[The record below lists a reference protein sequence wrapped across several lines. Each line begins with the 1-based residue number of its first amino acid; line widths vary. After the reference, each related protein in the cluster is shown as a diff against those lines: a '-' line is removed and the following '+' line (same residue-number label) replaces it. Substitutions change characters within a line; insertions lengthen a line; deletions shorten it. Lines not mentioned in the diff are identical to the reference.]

1 MVIPIL
7 VWLSSYLIGSL
18 PFGWLIAR
26 ARGVDIFQEGSGN
39 IGATNV
45 ARVLGKPLGILV
57 FLLDFAKGAGPVAVA
72 SRLADD
78 TLPPGMLEVG
88 AGLAAFLGHLFP
100 LYLRFRGGKGVA
112 TAAGV
117 VSVLFP
123 IPALA
128 GFLAFVSVLTATRLV
143 SLGSLA
149 AAVVLVATYF
159 LLQNAV
165 DVTDPRAVFAL
176 IALTL
181 VFVRHGG
188 NIARLRAGTERQIS
202 ANRFLEPTARSLHVL
217 SLGLWCGM
225 GVCFTLMTAIQFRD
239 LETLGKSTD
248 RPTWFPLPAMFER
261 SDDVVK
267 NGPAEQGSR
276 AFGFAV
282 NGIFPPYFLAQFLC
296 GVVALGTALGWP
308 RLRPW
313 LSAAAL
319 ALLCVGWPIEHKVA
333 DLRPH
338 RNAMT
343 DAYLQAD
350 AAERNR
356 LAPETIAVRST
367 FVRWHLASLFL
378 NFGVVGLVIVATTL
392 AGNLSVRGSPQESAD
407 GTHVR

>member
-1 MVIPIL
+1 MHIPIL
-7 VWLSSYLIGSL
+7 VWLASYLIGSL

-26 ARGVDIFQEGSGN
+26 ARGIDIFQEGSGN

-72 SRLADD
+72 SRLADE
-78 TLPPGMLEVG
+78 PGLLEVG

-128 GFLAFVSVLTATRLV
+128 GFLAFVSVLTATRFV

-159 LLQNAV
+159 LLQNAI
-165 DVTDPRAVFAL
+165 DLTDPRTVFAL
-176 IALTL
+176 IALAL

-239 LETLGKSTD
+239 LEALGKSTD

-261 SDDVVK
+261 SDNVVK
-267 NGPAEQGSR
+267 NAPAEQGSR

-282 NGIFPPYFLAQFLC
+282 NGIFPPYFLGQFLC
-296 GVVALGTALGWP
+296 GIVALGTALGWP
-308 RLRPW
+308 RLRPG
-313 LSAAAL
+313 LIAVAL
-319 ALLCVGWPIEHKVA
+319 ALLCVGWPIEHQVA

-338 RNAMT
+338 RNATT

-350 AAERNR
+350 AAERAR
-356 LAPETIAVRST
+356 LAPETIAARST

-378 NFGVVGLVIVATTL
+378 NFGVVGLVVVATAL
-392 AGNLSVRGSPQESAD
+392 AGNLQRQCPADSPP
-407 GTHVR
+407 GT